1 MAKQPRFKIN
11 GIEETQELLGVI
23 APKKAIALNRSVNLA
38 ISAQIG
44 KKIKELVPR
53 DDDVLYQ
60 SIKWRRKRSPPERP
74 TSIVFAGVS
83 KKNGQIPFYWRF
95 LEHGR
100 GGENPQPGI
109 NFVSRA
115 AEIIRTNIDSIY
127 IEQFGKKLEAL
138 IKREKKKLAK
148 K

>member
-1 MAKQPRFKIN
+1 M
-11 GIEETQELLGVI
+11 
-23 APKKAIALNRSVNLA
+23 
-38 ISAQIG
+38 
-44 KKIKELVPR
+44 
-53 DDDVLYQ
+53 
-60 SIKWRRKRSPPERP
+60 
-74 TSIVFAGVS
+74 S